1 MKFMLIA
8 WIVAVLVALT
18 AGIWT
23 GIYAYG
29 ATAGL
34 EWHGLARV
42 GVGVGSGL
50 VAGWI
55 VAAVLGICSQL
66 IFIGSIVRESSEY

>member
-1 MKFMLIA
+1 MKFVLIA

-29 ATAGL
+29 TTADL

-55 VAAVLGICSQL
+55 VGGVLGILAQL
-66 IFIGSIVRESSEY
+66 IFIGSIVCESSKY